1 MCSAQPLTFY
11 FSANKVKLYTQ
22 TQGHW
27 GISSKKCIKKQV
39 QIWGRRRRKKKI
51 LITVKVSQGF

>member
-27 GISSKKCIKKQV
+27 GISSKKCIKNRCKF
-39 QIWGRRRRKKKI
+39 GEEEGEKRKY
-51 LITVKVSQGF
+51 